1 MARPLR
7 IQAPGLTYHVMAR
20 GNAGRAIYRDD
31 EDRTQFLEV
40 LGACAAVH
48 RLICHAYCQMD
59 THYHVVLT
67 TAEANL
73 SKAIH
78 DVNGTYATWWNR
90 RHKRVG
96 HVFQGRFRA
105 QIVQEEGYLL
115 EVCRYVALN
124 PVRARLVARPEAWR
138 WSSYRAT
145 TGMAARPDFL
155 VTDFLLSHFGALEGS
170 AGDRYRSYVEA
181 AVVKPVRMPRRGAPV
196 IGDAEF
202 VRRFRS
208 KLRQPLRSVPLQ
220 PRWEDR
226 PSLAQLFDGAAAK
239 RERNARTI
247 LAFRVHRYSMRELA
261 RFLELDPST
270 ISRIVGGK
278 GSGDARSRIQGSD
291 P

>member
-1 MARPLR
+1 
-7 IQAPGLTYHVMAR
+7 
-20 GNAGRAIYRDD
+20 
-31 EDRTQFLEV
+31 
-40 LGACAAVH
+40 
-48 RLICHAYCQMD
+48 
-59 THYHVVLT
+59 
-67 TAEANL
+67 
-73 SKAIH
+73 
-78 DVNGTYATWWNR
+78 
-90 RHKRVG
+90 
-96 HVFQGRFRA
+96 
-105 QIVQEEGYLL
+105 
-115 EVCRYVALN
+115 
-124 PVRARLVARPEAWR
+124 
-138 WSSYRAT
+138 
-145 TGMAARPDFL
+145 
-155 VTDFLLSHFGALEGS
+155 
-170 AGDRYRSYVEA
+170 
-181 AVVKPVRMPRRGAPV
+181 MPRRGAPV